1 MGEKHRKSSSAI
13 WWTLGSAAVIVGLV
27 VFLAV
32 KDSGPSKTNRE
43 VALACTTDMATRFH
57 IHPNLEIRIN
67 GQKQT
72 IPSNIGINAGC
83 MNALHTHGTTGEIHV
98 ESPQKRDFTLSN
110 FFAVW
115 GKTYSKD
122 QILDSKADEK
132 YIIRETVNGQE
143 VEDYE
148 NTILHDKDK
157 IVIFYEERNKE

>member
-1 MGEKHRKSSSAI
+1 MSKKQRKIPSAA
-13 WWTLGSAAVIVGLV
+13 WWTIGLTVVVIGLI
-27 VFLAV
+27 VFLGARY
-32 KDSGPSKTNRE
+32 SGPSKTNRE
-43 VALACTTDMATRFH
+43 VALSCTTDMATRFH
-57 IHPNLEIRIN
+57 IHPSLEIRIN
-67 GQKQT
+67 GEKQV
-72 IPSNIGINAGC
+72 IPTNIGVDANC
-83 MNALHTHGTTGEIHV
+83 MNALHTHGTSGEIHV
-98 ESPQKRDFTLSN
+98 ESPQKRDFTLSD

-143 VEDYE
+143 VGDYE